1 MKVELI
7 SIGDEL
13 LSGFI
18 ENRNAAYIGRVLDA
32 ENISVDYITT
42 VGDDTKNIIDALN
55 IAGNRASV
63 IIATGGL
70 GPTSDDMTRKAAAKY
85 FDKKLIFNDEIIDS
99 IREKFKMMDKV
110 LTRENQNQAE
120 LPEGAE
126 VISNTI
132 GSAPGIKYKHK
143 NSVFFFLPGVP
154 SEMQQMLQDEVLP
167 YLTNHHPV
175 DESKQ
180 IILRTAGI
188 SESEVSSQIEKL
200 IEKFPEITIAYLPQ
214 VSGVQVKLKVVANNK
229 QNAKSILHKAED
241 SIREKLGR
249 YIYGTGDE
257 TIEKIVAQLLFDR
270 KLTVSVAESCTGGL
284 ISHKL
289 TNIPGSSSYYKRGFI
304 TYTNT
309 SKIALLNVA
318 EETIKEF
325 GAVSEQT
332 AAEMAD
338 GVRKISST
346 DIGLSATGIAGP
358 GGGTDKKPVGLV
370 FLGCSC
376 KGHTVTERYRF
387 HRDRIW
393 NKQRTAV
400 TALDLLRRVLLDNTI
415 L

>member
-18 ENRNAAYIGRVLDA
+18 ENRNAAFIGKMLNAV
-32 ENISVDYITT
+32 NISVDYITA
-42 VGDDTKNIIDALN
+42 VGDNVKNMVEALN
-55 IAGNRASV
+55 IACNRASV

-70 GPTSDDMTRKAAAKY
+70 GPTSDDKTMQAAAKF
-85 FDKKLIFNDEIIDS
+85 FDKKLIFYDEVMDS
-99 IREKFKMMDKV
+99 IRKKFIRMNKV
-110 LTRENQNQAE
+110 LTRENQKQAE

-126 VISNTI
+126 VIRNTI
-132 GSAPGIKYKHK
+132 GSAPGIKFRHK

-154 SEMQQMLQDEVLP
+154 SEMRHMLEDEVLP
-167 YLTNHHPV
+167 YLTHHYPV
-175 DESKQ
+175 MEGKQ

-188 SESEVSSQIEKL
+188 SESEVSSQIEPL

-214 VSGVQVKLKVVANNK
+214 VSGVQVKLKVNPKNKNN
-229 QNAKSILHKAED
+229 AESMLHKAENR
-241 SIREKLGR
+241 IRNKLGK

-257 TIEKIVAQLLFDR
+257 TIEQIVAQLLFDR

-309 SKIALLNVA
+309 SKIKILNVSEA
-318 EETIKEF
+318 TIKKY

-332 AAEMAD
+332 AAEMAE
-338 GVRKISST
+338 GVRKISNT

-358 GGGTDKKPVGLV
+358 GGGTDQKPVGLV
-370 FLGCSC
+370 FVGCSYR
-376 KGHTVTERYRF
+376 GLTVTEKYRF
-387 HRDRIW
+387 YRDRIW

-400 TALDLLRRVLLDNTI
+400 TVLDLLRRILLDNTV
-415 L
+415 

>member
-7 SIGDEL
+7 SVGDEL

-18 ENRNAAYIGRVLDA
+18 VNRNAAYIGRVLDA

-70 GPTSDDMTRKAAAKY
+70 GLTSDDLTIKAAAKF
-85 FDKKLIFNDEIIDS
+85 FDKKLIFHDEIMAS
-99 IREKFKMMDKV
+99 IREKFKMRDKV
-110 LTRENQNQAE
+110 LTRENQKQAE
-120 LPEGAE
+120 IPDGAE
-126 VISNTI
+126 VIRNSI
-132 GSAPGIKYKHK
+132 GSAPGIKYNHK

-154 SEMQQMLQDEVLP
+154 SEMQKMLQDEVLP
-167 YLTNHHPV
+167 YLKTHYSP
-175 DESKQ
+175 ETGKQ

-188 SESEVSSQIEKL
+188 SESEISSQIEK
-200 IEKFPEITIAYLPQ
+200 IMEQFPEIKIAYLPQ
-214 VSGVQVKLKVVANNK
+214 VSGVQIKLKVNESTQKKAE
-229 QNAKSILHKAED
+229 SILLRAENRL
-241 SIREKLGR
+241 REKLGR

-257 TIEKIVAQLLFDR
+257 TIEKIVAQLLFER

-309 SKIALLNVA
+309 SKIELLNVS
-318 EETIKEF
+318 EETINEF
-325 GAVSEQT
+325 GAVSGKT
-332 AAEMAD
+332 AAEMAE
-338 GVRKISST
+338 GVKKISNT
-346 DIGLSATGIAGP
+346 DIGISATGIAGP
-358 GGGTDKKPVGLV
+358 GGGTDQKPVGLV
-370 FLGCSC
+370 FLGCSF
-376 KGHTVTERYRF
+376 KGHTITEEYRF

-400 TALDLLRRVLLDNTI
+400 TALDLIRRVLLDNTI
-415 L
+415 